1 MWSTLAKIAYH
12 ASCHLQR
19 ELGADRQPRMLLKAV
34 RDAQLV
40 ELPGAEECCGFGG
53 VFSAEHPEI
62 STAMLQRKLAN
73 IEHSGAEVIVSC
85 DAGCL
90 TNINGGL
97 KRQGKTPR
105 RDAPGPGT
113 GQPLRR
119 TGDEFAF
126 PSQIRS
132 ALSDPSLQEAL
143 DINCRRSLE
152 ATANVSS
159 ILFSDLAELRRRA
172 HAIKAET
179 ITNLEH
185 YLDVFIQHAHA
196 NGMIVHQAQDA
207 TEANE
212 IVREIIRQAGGK
224 VIAKSKTMVSEETRL
239 NQALEAD
246 GLQAVETDLGE
257 YIVQLRGEPPAHII
271 APAVHLT
278 RRQVGLTFQEKLGLP
293 FTDDI
298 PTLTAAARKELR
310 QTFLRADIGISGVNF
325 GVAETGAICLLTNE
339 GNGRMA
345 TTLPDVHIALM
356 GIERLVPSLADLAVM
371 LDLLPYSATGQ
382 RLTVYTSLIRGPR
395 RAGEIDGPRQRHLV
409 LLDNGRRALRD
420 SDLAEMLYCIRCGA
434 CLNVCPVFR
443 EIGGHAY
450 VGASGKHTPY
460 PGPMGSVVS
469 PGLFGAAEFGNLAR
483 ASSLCGA
490 CQEACPVDI
499 PLPKLL
505 LRVRA
510 AGAEANKVMMPKEW
524 IAEDAVQTAA
534 VTAAP
539 TPAGPAAQPQAYRK
553 HVPWALEL
561 GLRLFTWGAVSA
573 GRFAGLQR
581 QPARFPAW
589 FHPAPN
595 GCTCLPSPVGHQ
607 PRFSPPLKPPVP
619 G

>member
-1 MWSTLAKIAYH
+1 MS
-12 ASCHLQR
+12 SPFR
-19 ELGADRQPRMLLKAV
+19 
-34 RDAQLV
+34 
-40 ELPGAEECCGFGG
+40 
-53 VFSAEHPEI
+53 
-62 STAMLQRKLAN
+62 
-73 IEHSGAEVIVSC
+73 
-85 DAGCL
+85 
-90 TNINGGL
+90 
-97 KRQGKTPR
+97 
-105 RDAPGPGT
+105 
-113 GQPLRR
+113 
-119 TGDEFAF
+119 
-126 PSQIRS
+126 SQIRS
-132 ALSDPSLQEAL
+132 ALADPSLQEAL
-143 DINCRRSLE
+143 DINFERSLD

-185 YLDVFIQHAHA
+185 YLEVFIQHARA

-207 TEANE
+207 AEANE

-246 GLQAVETDLGE
+246 GLQVVETDLGE

-510 AGAEANKVMMPKEW
+510 AGADEAANVALMPKVGESKPNHNRF
-524 IAEDAVQTAA
+524 EGREPSHQ
-534 VTAAP
+534 
-539 TPAGPAAQPQAYRK
+539 AQPQPYHK

-573 GRFAGLQR
+573 GRFAGLQKAAGALSR
-581 QPARFPAW
+581 LVSPRSEWLHLPAFTGWGASRDFPRPASRPFRDRFEEIRKQSVESALDRTEQDAAATGAGRPNLVETQPAQTTASLTGAGAANLSGSKISDTRQRK
-589 FHPAPN
+589 
-595 GCTCLPSPVGHQ
+595 LP
-607 PRFSPPLKPPVP
+607 
-619 G
+619 